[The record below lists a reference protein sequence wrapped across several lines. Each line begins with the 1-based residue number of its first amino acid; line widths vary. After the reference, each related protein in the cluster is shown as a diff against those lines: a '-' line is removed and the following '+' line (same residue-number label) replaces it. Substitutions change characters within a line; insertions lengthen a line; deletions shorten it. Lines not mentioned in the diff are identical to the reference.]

1 MQYFKL
7 TALSLTFFITITHAT
22 ASGTCQSGK
31 NYVYTDAIC
40 ETSEISNNYII
51 YQPHDSMRLAG
62 YNSQLQSAFKNA
74 LTNQNQQTKIKDT
87 DKHHTI
93 RFNLNEYALT
103 PSQKD
108 DIKAF
113 ILSNQYQTIRIIGY
127 TDSIGTQKYNKIL
140 SEKRAT
146 AVGEYIIE
154 FAPDTVIKAEG
165 QGILDDNPMSRK
177 ATIIIKA
184 ETTKQDSEVKSEQ

>member
-1 MQYFKL
+1 MKYFKL
-7 TALSLTFFITITHAT
+7 TALSLTFFTTIAHAS
-22 ASGTCQSGK
+22 AYGTCQSGK
-31 NYVYTDAIC
+31 NYVYADEIC
-40 ETSEISNNYII
+40 ETSEIGNTYII
-51 YQPHDSMRLAG
+51 YQPHDAMRLAG

-74 LTNQNQQTKIKDT
+74 LTNQNQQTQIKGT
-87 DKHHTI
+87 DKYHTI

-127 TDSIGTQKYNKIL
+127 TDSIGTQEYNKIL
-140 SEKRAT
+140 SEKRAA

-184 ETTKQDSEVKSEQ
+184 ETTKQDSEVKSE